1 MSKEAEILV
10 FIPKRLIVLWLP
22 QLQCIC
28 SNCFGAL
35 TLQALLEVKDEL
47 QKSLGREPRE
57 AEIAEE
63 INMSAAEVKRKI
75 QIGRAARNK
84 LIKVSI

>member
-1 MSKEAEILV
+1 MGVIATYAQH
-10 FIPKRLIVLWLP
+10 FW
-22 QLQCIC
+22 
-28 SNCFGAL
+28 GL

-57 AEIAEE
+57 AEIAGE
-63 INMSAAEVKRKI
+63 IKMTAAEVKKKI
-75 QIGRAARNK
+75 EIGRAARNK